1 MDKATSNHAFC
12 STDTPT
18 SVSLS
23 CAFVLFVVKY
33 SLRPFVSIGVHWC
46 PFVVHILSAIS
57 CLPSFRAFR
66 VFRAFRGSSPPQWTR
81 GRIAAR
87 ARPRA
92 PSTHCLL
99 LSIPYEKLFVSIRVH
114 SWFISFRHFVPF
126 VYFVLF
132 VVKYSLRPFVS
143 IRVHSW
149 FIRGSF
155 VVHSWFIRGSYLSAP
170 SWFIFSPSLR
180 VHSWPRRTTAPSK
193 NRPGIPER
201 LSKRF
206 TFLPA
211 TRRHRSRMGLPGR
224 PR

>member
-46 PFVVHILSAIS
+46 AFVVHILSVIS
-57 CLPSFRAFR
+57 CLSCFSCFSWLNTPS
-66 VFRAFRGSSPPQWTR
+66 
-81 GRIAAR
+81 
-87 ARPRA
+87 A
-92 PSTHCLL
+92 PSC
-99 LSIPYEKLFVSIRVH
+99 PFVSIRG
-114 SWFISFRHFVPF
+114 SYSFRHFVPF

-132 VVKYSLRPFVS
+132 VVHPLLNGRVAELPRGRAHARHPRTAFSSLFPMKKYSCPFV
-143 IRVHSW
+143 
-149 FIRGSF
+149 
-155 VVHSWFIRGSYLSAP
+155 FIRGSYLSAP

-193 NRPGIPER
+193 NRPAIFER

>member
-1 MDKATSNHAFC
+1 MR
-12 STDTPT
+12 
-18 SVSLS
+18 
-23 CAFVLFVVKY
+23 FV
-33 SLRPFVSIGVHWC
+33 PQIPPPPC
-46 PFVVHILSAIS
+46 PFRVHS
-57 CLPSFRAFR
+57 CFSWLNNLPA
-66 VFRAFRGSSPPQWTR
+66 SSCP
-81 GRIAAR
+81 
-87 ARPRA
+87 
-92 PSTHCLL
+92 L
-99 LSIPYEKLFVSIRVH
+99 VSIRG
-114 SWFISFRHFVPF
+114 SYSFRHFVPF

-132 VVKYSLRPFVS
+132 VVHPLLNGRVAELPRGRAHARHPRTTFSSLFPMKNHSCPFV
-143 IRVHSW
+143 
-149 FIRGSF
+149 
-155 VVHSWFIRGSYLSAP
+155 FIRGSYLSAP

>member
-1 MDKATSNHAFC
+1 M
-12 STDTPT
+12 
-18 SVSLS
+18 SLRVPS
-23 CAFVLFVVKY
+23 CPFVCIRGSYSFRHFVPFVYFVLFVVHPLLNGRVAELPRGRAHARHPRTAFSSLFPMKNY
-33 SLRPFVSIGVHWC
+33 SC
-46 PFVVHILSAIS
+46 PFVFIRGSYLSAPSWFIFS
-57 CLPSFRAFR
+57 PSLRVHSWFVFLPSFRAFR

-114 SWFISFRHFVPF
+114 SWFISFRP
-126 VYFVLF
+126 
-132 VVKYSLRPFVS
+132 
-143 IRVHSW
+143 
-149 FIRGSF
+149 F
-155 VVHSWFIRGSYLSAP
+155 VVHILSIP
-170 SWFIFSPSLR
+170 SCPFVAS
-180 VHSWPRRTTAPSK
+180 RTTAPSK
-193 NRPGIPER
+193 NRPAILER

>member
-23 CAFVLFVVKY
+23 CFSCFSWLNNPSAPSCPL
-33 SLRPFVSIGVHWC
+33 VSIG
-46 PFVVHILSAIS
+46 I
-57 CLPSFRAFR
+57 
-66 VFRAFRGSSPPQWTR
+66 
-81 GRIAAR
+81 
-87 ARPRA
+87 
-92 PSTHCLL
+92 
-99 LSIPYEKLFVSIRVH
+99 H
-114 SWFISFRHFVPF
+114 SWFKLSPAIVIFVPF

-132 VVKYSLRPFVS
+132 VVHPLLNGRVAELPRGRAHARHPRTAFSSLFPMKKYSCPFV
-143 IRVHSW
+143 
-149 FIRGSF
+149 
-155 VVHSWFIRGSYLSAP
+155 FIRGSYLSAP

-193 NRPGIPER
+193 NRPAILER

>member
-23 CAFVLFVVKY
+23 WFSWLNTPSATSC
-33 SLRPFVSIGVHWC
+33 PFVSIRG
-46 PFVVHILSAIS
+46 PNYS
-57 CLPSFRAFR
+57 LPSSFRAFR

-114 SWFISFRHFVPF
+114 SWFI
-126 VYFVLF
+126 L
-132 VVKYSLRPFVS
+132 
-143 IRVHSW
+143 
-149 FIRGSF
+149 
-155 VVHSWFIRGSYLSAP
+155 
-170 SWFIFSPSLR
+170 SPSLR
-180 VHSWPRRTTAPSK
+180 VHSWPRRTTSAVKKQTGHPRKIIKKVYISTCYSK
-193 NRPGIPER
+193 TLFPYGTSWSP
-201 LSKRF
+201 
-206 TFLPA
+206 
-211 TRRHRSRMGLPGR
+211 
-224 PR
+224 

>member
-114 SWFISFRHFVPF
+114 SWFISFRP
-126 VYFVLF
+126 
-132 VVKYSLRPFVS
+132 
-143 IRVHSW
+143 
-149 FIRGSF
+149 F
-155 VVHSWFIRGSYLSAP
+155 VVHILSIP
-170 SWFIFSPSLR
+170 SCPFVASKD
-180 VHSWPRRTTAPSK
+180 HSAIK

>member
-33 SLRPFVSIGVHWC
+33 SLRLFVPIRAHSCAFVVQTIPCHRHFVPFVYFVL
-46 PFVVHILSAIS
+46 FVVHPLLNGRVAE
-57 CLPSFRAFR
+57 LP
-66 VFRAFRGSSPPQWTR
+66 R
-81 GRIAAR
+81 GRAHAR
-87 ARPRA
+87 HPRTA
-92 PSTHCLL
+92 FS
-99 LSIPYEKLFVSIRVH
+99 SLFPMKNYSCPLVSIRG
-114 SWFISFRHFVPF
+114 SYSFRHFVPF

-149 FIRGSF
+149 FISFRPF
-155 VVHSWFIRGSYLSAP
+155 VVHILSIP
-170 SWFIFSPSLR
+170 SCPFVASKD
-180 VHSWPRRTTAPSK
+180 HSAIK